1 MYKVCKNCKRM
12 YEGSKCPVCGS
23 TDYAT
28 EWKGEIVVFNPEK
41 SEIAKFAN
49 IKLPGRYALKLR

>member
-1 MYKVCKNCKRM
+1 M